1 MSKKM
6 KLWAAGAL
14 GVMLA
19 GVVSVNVYALEEKD
33 VEGLWY
39 VNSLSMDGGENTF
52 HPEMMGMEMTFNF
65 AEGGK
70 GEITNAYEGSEP
82 EPNGMEWKIDGD
94 KLLIT
99 ADDETVEGEYSDGTI
114 SVDAGG
120 MFFIMNKE
128 KEEYVP
134 YVPGKPVEEPKLED
148 FDGDWNSTLM
158 DAFGMQMPTAAGVSD
173 VEMKISISGGKASLV
188 MIESGTETEVDLEGE
203 LDGNA
208 LILKSTTEK
217 EEDSESYSLFST
229 DLMRFYLL
237 DDGNLCFTTGDS
249 LDEAADTEAA
259 DTEAADEEAAEADAA
274 EGDDEYSDF
283 GDTDFTVKVYFE
295 KLVVE

>member
-1 MSKKM
+1 
-6 KLWAAGAL
+6 
-14 GVMLA
+14 
-19 GVVSVNVYALEEKD
+19 
-33 VEGLWY
+33 
-39 VNSLSMDGGENTF
+39 
-52 HPEMMGMEMTFNF
+52 MTFNF

-70 GEITNAYEGSEP
+70 GEVTNAYEGGEAEP
-82 EPNGMEWKIDGD
+82 DELEWKIDGD

-99 ADDETVEGEYSDGTI
+99 SNDETVEAEYSDGTI

-259 DTEAADEEAAEADAA
+259 DTEAADTEAADAEAAEAEAA

-295 KLVVE
+295 KLAVE